1 MELKAT
7 LRVIVAIS
15 PQNLLRLLSSV
26 YMFPELVYNAN
37 AGMQNA
43 GTGWRAEH
51 KLSQTCPTSLLCS
64 ADITKER
71 DSMQEETLPSGT
83 VLHGRY
89 RIERVLGSG
98 GFGHVYLAVDLVTSQ
113 QYAIKEY
120 LVTGSSGQ
128 EQLKH
133 EATVLSQLHHP
144 NLPAFQD
151 AFIER
156 GRYYVVINYIEGSDL
171 TDLIRIARQRNEV
184 VPIARITDWLRA
196 ICDAVMFLHSQLP
209 PVIHRDIKP
218 DNIRIM
224 PDGTAVLV
232 DLGNAKSSADGART
246 LFFIRHQG
254 TPGYAPP
261 EQYPGGSGTDSRS
274 DVYALGGTLYFA
286 LTTHE
291 PPSVSVRNE
300 SMQKGRPDLPSLQE
314 ILANN
319 PPEESPEAN
328 AARQFRLGVT
338 KPSKPAP
345 RHSRHVAQLGTLQLN
360 LLNQINNIIQ
370 KAMAMRPK
378 DRYQTV
384 ADFASDLKKIIAA
397 LPALPP
403 PPRPI
408 DPHSTQPDLPMLYE
422 ALQAAKENKTA
433 NTADSSSTS
442 SIEPSAPATQPAG
455 GDTCPRCNAPLASS
469 ASYCPQCGTSLNNPS
484 KNNTSYAQIRKD
496 ISAEETMLVRPQAQA
511 QQVIAGQRP
520 KATPVAKP
528 PATTS
533 SSSTVPETPVPPISS
548 RVKSTP
554 GPIPR
559 AGSTATQV
567 SPVTSSAQQSATQ
580 SQVQVPPEDLDH
592 TPSSFLGAFQPG
604 MKWLISALAVLIVLL
619 VILMLFVF
627 SLMHH

>member
-1 MELKAT
+1 LIGASQVVLTISLK
-7 LRVIVAIS
+7 
-15 PQNLLRLLSSV
+15 NLLRLLLSV
-26 YMFPELVYNAN
+26 YMFPELVYNAS

-43 GTGWRAEH
+43 RTGMACRPPI
-51 KLSQTCPTSLLCS
+51 KPNLP
-64 ADITKER
+64 DILTLFGRHYKER
-71 DSMQEETLPSGT
+71 HSMQEETLPSGT

-98 GFGHVYLAVDLVTSQ
+98 GFGHVYLAIDLVTSQ
-113 QYAIKEY
+113 QSALKEY

-133 EATVLSQLHHP
+133 EATVLSQLHHA

-156 GRYYVVINYIEGSDL
+156 GRYYVVLNYIEGSDL
-171 TDLIRIARQRNEV
+171 TDLIRIARQRNDV
-184 VPIARITDWLRA
+184 VPIAKITSWLLA
-196 ICDAVMFLHSQLP
+196 VCDAVMFLHSQHP

-224 PDGTAVLV
+224 SNGTAVLV
-232 DLGNAKSSADGART
+232 DLGNAKAAADGART

-274 DVYALGGTLYFA
+274 DVYALGGTLYYA

-314 ILANN
+314 MLANN
-319 PPEESPEAN
+319 PPEENPEAN

-345 RHSRHVAQLGTLQLN
+345 RHSRHVAQLGTLSPNLLSQLN
-360 LLNQINNIIQ
+360 HLIQ
-370 KAMAMRPK
+370 RAMAMRPR
-378 DRYQTV
+378 DRYQNV
-384 ADFASDLKKIIAA
+384 ADFASDLKKVIAA
-397 LPALPP
+397 LPVPP
-403 PPRPI
+403 PPPQRPI

-433 NTADSSSTS
+433 NPPDTSTS
-442 SIEPSAPATQPAG
+442 PMGTPASATPSAS
-455 GDTCPRCNAPLASS
+455 DVCPRCNAPLAAS
-469 ASYCPQCGTSLNNPS
+469 ASYCPQCGTSLNNFS
-484 KNNTSYAQIRKD
+484 KNNSPVAHLRAKD

-511 QQVIAGQRP
+511 QQVISGQRAGSVP
-520 KATPVAKP
+520 AASKP
-528 PATTS
+528 ITTS
-533 SSSTVPETPVPPISS
+533 QTPAVPETPVPQVSS
-548 RVKSTP
+548 RAKRTP
-554 GPIPR
+554 GLAPR
-559 AGSTATQV
+559 TGSTATQIPPI
-567 SPVTSSAQQSATQ
+567 SQPIQSSTQ
-580 SQVQVPPEDLDH
+580 SQVQLPPDDTKQSQSLFA
-592 TPSSFLGAFQPG
+592 TFQPG
-604 MKWLISALAVLIVLL
+604 MKLLISVLAILIVLL
-619 VILMLFVF
+619 VILLLFTF
-627 SLMHH
+627 SHIHH